1 MSVPDIYT
9 NTFCIFADG
18 QIPFSKTD
26 AACTGS
32 PMLIMISTGGGHAR
46 LSKYRFT
53 EAVIMPACVNR
64 REKKSARGPKP
75 VGWAQSPA
83 AASPLPSKK
92 IYHYQFAGRQ
102 QRSTV
107 VNVRRLSME
116 IRAQAAYPP

>member
-1 MSVPDIYT
+1 MKQTMASLLLMSWLQGWKFELGYTYASIMIQLVFMSLSHMSVPDIYT

-75 VGWAQSPA
+75 VG
-83 AASPLPSKK
+83 
-92 IYHYQFAGRQ
+92 
-102 QRSTV
+102 
-107 VNVRRLSME
+107 
-116 IRAQAAYPP
+116 